1 MMIPKD
7 KIEEVRDAA
16 SIVQVISDYMP
27 LNKRGA
33 NYLGLCPFH
42 SEKTP
47 SFSVNEEKSIY
58 YCFGCNATGNVIT
71 FLMNK
76 EGMSFPEAVMSL
88 ADRFGV
94 IIPKEAKG
102 PPDKRDEVYGA
113 LKAATDFFCKSL
125 RSPDGKA
132 ARGYFKGRGYG
143 EQAPDAFK
151 GRFAA
156 ARTDGG
162 VSFLRVAGG

>member
-7 KIEEVRDAA
+7 KIEEVRDRA
-16 SIVQVISDYMP
+16 SIVQVISDYLP

-58 YCFGCNATGNVIT
+58 YCFCCNATGNAIT

-88 ADRFGV
+88 ADRAGANRFSGTPRAPRSV
-94 IIPKEAKG
+94 TISFSFPQTARSNGRISPLSKG
-102 PPDKRDEVYGA
+102 FRP
-113 LKAATDFFCKSL
+113 
-125 RSPDGKA
+125 
-132 ARGYFKGRGYG
+132 
-143 EQAPDAFK
+143 
-151 GRFAA
+151 
-156 ARTDGG
+156 
-162 VSFLRVAGG
+162 